1 MFVENGVRYYI
12 LFNCWGEKS
21 FSIFLSSCKKRRELR
36 VFEEKESISFNGIE
50 VLIKILNI
58 VNIEFPKFYNSDLT
72 LVVFWAD
79 NKRRRVYKRLENSV
93 LLNERRIQYYRIYD
107 FCKSPFSICKRCNPF
122 KQGFSAILIVIN
134 KIDINS

>member
-12 LFNCWGEKS
+12 LFNCWGEKT

-79 NKRRRVYKRLENSV
+79 NKRRRVYKRLENYGWRLSRV
-93 LLNERRIQYYRIYD
+93 DGNLCYLKK
-107 FCKSPFSICKRCNPF
+107 FL
-122 KQGFSAILIVIN
+122 A
-134 KIDINS
+134 